1 MDLEVVVPHVIGL
14 ESGEEGRF
22 DILNP
27 EMSFALYAG
36 EFIGTSVEHY
46 PDRGPTESVEERDAW
61 TLAIRTAKESRLVA
75 LNVTNRDSTLTSSSS
90 TQHLRRALQA
100 LPYPPDDDRDDEA
113 SSKKKRKDH
122 QKDKNRERRGRVEHF
137 VPAIW
142 VPDAKAES
150 CMRCGGVFGWRRRR
164 HHCRLCGRCVCASC
178 SSKVGFISSFVPR
191 CDQ

>member
-1 MDLEVVVPHVIGL
+1 MPV
-14 ESGEEGRF
+14 S
-22 DILNP
+22 
-27 EMSFALYAG
+27 SFVLAR
-36 EFIGTSVEHY
+36 INY
-46 PDRGPTESVEERDAW
+46 PDHCPTESVEERDAW

-100 LPYPPDDDRDDEA
+100 LPYPPDDDRYDEP

-122 QKDKNRERRGRVEHF
+122 QKDRNRERRGRVEHF

-178 SSKVGFISSFVPR
+178 SGKVGLILPLCQCVTNSSL
-191 CDQ
+191 

>member
-1 MDLEVVVPHVIGL
+1 MPVC
-14 ESGEEGRF
+14 
-22 DILNP
+22 
-27 EMSFALYAG
+27 SFIQRKNFTLTYCL
-36 EFIGTSVEHY
+36 
-46 PDRGPTESVEERDAW
+46 TENAEERDAW
-61 TLAIRTAKESRLVA
+61 TSAIRAAKESRLVA

-100 LPYPPDDDRDDEA
+100 LPYPPDDGHDEP
-113 SSKKKRKDH
+113 SSKKKKKDH
-122 QKDKNRERRGRVEHF
+122 QKDKNRERRGRVDHF

-178 SSKVGFISSFVPR
+178 SGKVCPSLLSCQWSG
-191 CDQ
+191 